1 MKKLLMDLGIK
12 SKKMADFIK
21 AFSQYL
27 VLKNEVLW
35 EGTAGTGETIKV
47 NGLSKY
53 KTMLVET
60 NYGSFIS
67 QANLLRAVHG
77 DWMGGTSQNNSFV
90 VDRVVGTISG
100 DMISIVYSDYLW
112 FSSGSFTHYN
122 TLKVGKITG
131 LEPKISDELLEMARN
146 ILGGGYC
153 LTRLIKRWCMYEDIH
168 HLEADCNF
176 NSKFKIT
183 SNRRQHIGKWLC
195 NISQWFED
203 MLGLFQRSKVG
214 WNRCTAGSFPS
225 RICNV
230 FSRILVQR
238 ILASALQLWENFKHK
253 QNNTLS
259 VRQSNTRQLSFHKI
273 KWNILNNRSLI
284 VRGCSVC

>member
-27 VLKNEVLW
+27 VLKNQVLW

-131 LEPKISDELLEMARN
+131 LEPKISDELIEIARD
-146 ILGGGYC
+146 IIGGGYC
-153 LTRLIKRWCMYEDIH
+153 LTRLLRWCSHENVH
-168 HLEADCNF
+168 HLKEYTHTNPKCEVAYNQQ
-176 NSKFKIT
+176 
-183 SNRRQHIGKWLC
+183 QHAQKRICCIPEQRK
-195 NISQWFED
+195 N
-203 MLGLFQRSKVG
+203 MLGILFESSIWRKSTSSCFV
-214 WNRCTAGSFPS
+214 S
-225 RICNV
+225 RWICNSATRIFV
-230 FSRILVQR
+230 HGILESAIQLLARCISRKSYTIPVRYTDAQQLSIDKAIRYFYNNRIL
-238 ILASALQLWENFKHK
+238 
-253 QNNTLS
+253 
-259 VRQSNTRQLSFHKI
+259 
-273 KWNILNNRSLI
+273 NI
-284 VRGCSVC
+284 RGCSVC